1 MKIERTSRDRL
12 TYSVEKDPVG
22 VEIKECVKIVD
33 FDFGAEQGVAVSLA
47 VKICPGDD
55 EQTIVMRALQE
66 LVNVKHVLIRPALA

>member
-1 MKIERTSRDRL
+1 MDIKRTARDKL
-12 TYSVEKDPVG
+12 TYSVEKIPADI
-22 VEIKECVKIVD
+22 ETKECVRIVD
-33 FDFGAEQGVAVSLA
+33 FDFGVEQGVAVSLA